1 MEWLRIPS
9 APERKSS
16 KVTKSPFYFFMM
28 AKKAEWEEEG
38 RWSPEKPM
46 KDLVQASFPIWKINQ
61 QEDPEMHRK
70 WKMEQIGELEN
81 NYDAL
86 GRPLADIDW
95 DMARQRK
102 KVMDMEKEVEESVKK
117 ASD

>member
-1 MEWLRIPS
+1 
-9 APERKSS
+9 
-16 KVTKSPFYFFMM
+16 MM